1 MESPKYMI
9 NKDYK
14 EINYRTKSY
23 GDKGILLTADNGRWI
38 LLTKEEYE
46 KFVLA
51 KLDKELFEKLENALV
66 IKTKNNTEKLIKNA
80 ETYFWDITNS
90 TSLHILVPTLR
101 CNHTCSYCYA
111 FRKPEDAEGF
121 DMSEDTAKKVVDFI
135 FQGPARNIV
144 IEFTGGEPLAKFDI
158 IKYVVLY
165 AKEKN
170 LVANKILDFAI
181 VNNGSL
187 LDEEKLQFIKE
198 NKIGLCFSLDGP
210 KDLHD
215 LNRKFTLEPKRSSYE
230 MIMNVIED
238 TKKKYNRV
246 FAIPVI
252 TKASLSR
259 YKEIIDLYVKLG
271 FPSFRYKY
279 ITDFGFA
286 TANWNHLAYGAEEFV
301 EVWKKILDY
310 ILELN
315 RKGIKIREEVSSI
328 LIQKLLMGR
337 NPGFAELACPCGAI
351 DGQILYDYDGGIYS
365 CDEART
371 LGDDFKLGN
380 VHNNTF
386 YDLRNNKIRQ
396 VMKCNSSMLGFTCD
410 ACPWYIYCGICPL
423 ENYKK
428 EGTMVVNLPNKNLRC
443 MIHKEMIE
451 TLFEKILFNRE
462 ERELLRKWPSFN

>member
-1 MESPKYMI
+1 MGDNKYVL

-23 GDKGILLTADNGRWI
+23 GDKGILIITDMGKWI
-38 LLTKEEYE
+38 LLNTKEYE
-46 KFVLA
+46 KFILA
-51 KLDKELFEKLENALV
+51 KLDDELFEKLENALV
-66 IKTKNNTEKLIKNA
+66 IKTKNNAERIIKNA
-80 ETYFWDITNS
+80 EMYFWDITNS

-121 DMSEDTAKKVVDFI
+121 DMSEDTARKVVDFI
-135 FQGPARNIV
+135 FQGPAKNIV
-144 IEFTGGEPLAKFDI
+144 IEFTGGEPLEKFDI
-158 IKYVVLY
+158 IKSVVLY
-165 AKEKN
+165 AEEKN

-187 LDEEKLQFIKE
+187 LDDTKLSFIKE
-198 NKIGLCFSLDGP
+198 HKIGLCFSLDGP
-210 KDLHD
+210 KEIHDLH
-215 LNRKFTLEPKRSSYE
+215 RKFTLEPKRSSYE
-230 MIMNVIED
+230 MIMKVIEE

-252 TKASLSR
+252 TKASLSK

-286 TANWNHLAYGAEEFV
+286 TANWNTLAYDAEAFI
-301 EVWKKILDY
+301 EVWKKIVDY
-310 ILELN
+310 ILDLN

-328 LIQKLLMGR
+328 LIQKILMGK
-337 NPGFAELACPCGAI
+337 NPGFAELSCPCGAI
-351 DGQILYDYDGGIYS
+351 DGQILYDYDGSIYS

-371 LGDDFKLGN
+371 LGEDFKLGN
-380 VHNNTF
+380 VHSNTF

-396 VMKCNSSMLGFTCD
+396 IMKCNSSMLGFTCD
-410 ACPWYIYCGICPL
+410 ACPWYPYCGICPL

-443 MIHKEMIE
+443 KIHKYMIE

-462 ERELLRKWPSFN
+462 ERELLRKWPSFH